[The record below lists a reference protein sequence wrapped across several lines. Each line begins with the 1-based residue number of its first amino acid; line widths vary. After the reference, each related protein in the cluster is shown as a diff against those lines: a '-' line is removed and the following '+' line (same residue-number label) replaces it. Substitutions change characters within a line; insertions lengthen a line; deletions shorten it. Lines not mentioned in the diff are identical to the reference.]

1 MHKVDNE
8 NPNEMYDQ
16 AKNLLKKYY
25 GNYSITNNTKL
36 TVTPSVQLMPAQPEP
51 FFISVNEYNKCCM
64 ETTSIQLQKRQI
76 KIINVIVVHEIVVT
90 NRV

>member
-25 GNYSITNNTKL
+25 GNYSITNKTKL

-51 FFISVNEYNKCCM
+51 FFISVN
-64 ETTSIQLQKRQI
+64 
-76 KIINVIVVHEIVVT
+76 
-90 NRV
+90 